1 LSILCRGSGLHRRPR
16 NPTKDPTVTISLML
30 VAAAT
35 FLLNLPMGYWR
46 EGVRKFS
53 WKWIVAIH
61 AMVPV
66 IIVLRKLAHVDFAWW
81 NLLITVP
88 CYFGG
93 QFLGSRLR
101 RRALVNAAALGA

>member
-1 LSILCRGSGLHRRPR
+1 M
-16 NPTKDPTVTISLML
+16 TISLML

-53 WKWIVAIH
+53 WQWIVAIH

-101 RRALVNAAALGA
+101 RRALVNAAAALGAKAA